1 MNNFKIRLIVS
12 LLAFPLI
19 YVLLY
24 QKTLSNLL
32 ILIVFL
38 FCIFEWV
45 KIFKKKNAIFF
56 FGLIVLFVFL
66 LSLLRIYNFEE
77 FNLIF
82 LWLIILTWLSDI
94 GGYIFGKLFGGPKLT
109 QISPNKTW
117 AGAIGSIILSQ
128 LAFLIFFLN
137 SDYKFN
143 ITIIF
148 VQLFLSIIGQFGD
161 ILMSYVKRKNNKK
174 NTSNFIP
181 GHGGFLDRVDGLIW
195 IIILEIFLFNK
206 KKNLHFR
213 VNRKYWKINF
223 TDHLKK

>member
-1 MNNFKIRLIVS
+1 MNNFKKRLSVS

-19 YVLLY
+19 YILLY
-24 QKTLSNLL
+24 QKVLSNLL

-45 KIFKKKNAIFF
+45 KIFKKKNPIFF
-56 FGLIVLFVFL
+56 LGLIVLFAFL
-66 LSLLRIYNFEE
+66 LSVLRIYNFEE
-77 FNLIF
+77 FNLTF
-82 LWLIILTWLSDI
+82 LWLIVLTWLSDI

-128 LAFLIFFLN
+128 FAFLIFFLN
-137 SDYKFN
+137 SNYKFN

-148 VQLFLSIIGQFGD
+148 MQLFLSIIGQFGD

-174 NTSNFIP
+174 DTSNFIP

-195 IIILEIFLFNK
+195 IIIFG
-206 KKNLHFR
+206 
-213 VNRKYWKINF
+213 NF
-223 TDHLKK
+223 FI

>member
-1 MNNFKIRLIVS
+1 MNNFKKRLSVS

-45 KIFKKKNAIFF
+45 KIFKRKNAIFF
-56 FGLIVLFVFL
+56 LGIIVLFVFL

-94 GGYIFGKLFGGPKLT
+94 GGYIFGKLFGGPKLI

-128 LAFLIFFLN
+128 FAFLIFFLN
-137 SDYKFN
+137 SNYKFN
-143 ITIIF
+143 INIIF
-148 VQLFLSIIGQFGD
+148 MQLFLSIIGQFGD

-174 NTSNFIP
+174 DTSNFIP

-195 IIILEIFLFNK
+195 IIIFG
-206 KKNLHFR
+206 
-213 VNRKYWKINF
+213 NF
-223 TDHLKK
+223 FI

>member
-1 MNNFKIRLIVS
+1 MNNFKKRLSVS

-45 KIFKKKNAIFF
+45 KIFKRKNVIFF
-56 FGLIVLFVFL
+56 LGLIVLFVFL

-77 FNLIF
+77 FNLTF
-82 LWLIILTWLSDI
+82 LWLIVLTWLSDI

-128 LAFLIFFLN
+128 FAILIFFLN

-148 VQLFLSIIGQFGD
+148 MQLFLSIIGQFGD

-174 NTSNFIP
+174 DTSNFIP

-195 IIILEIFLFNK
+195 IIIFG
-206 KKNLHFR
+206 
-213 VNRKYWKINF
+213 NF
-223 TDHLKK
+223 FI

>member
-1 MNNFKIRLIVS
+1 MSNFKKRLIVS

-19 YVLLY
+19 YILLY
-24 QKTLSNLL
+24 QKVLSNLL
-32 ILIVFL
+32 IIIVFL

-45 KIFKKKNAIFF
+45 KIFKKKNAIFVL
-56 FGLIVLFVFL
+56 GLIVLFAFL

-77 FNLIF
+77 FNLTF

-128 LAFLIFFLN
+128 FAFLIFFLN
-137 SDYKFN
+137 SNYKFN
-143 ITIIF
+143 INIIF
-148 VQLFLSIIGQFGD
+148 MQLFLSIIGQFGD
-161 ILMSYVKRKNNKK
+161 ILMSYIKRKNNKK
-174 NTSNFIP
+174 DTSNFIP

-195 IIILEIFLFNK
+195 IIIFG
-206 KKNLHFR
+206 
-213 VNRKYWKINF
+213 NF
-223 TDHLKK
+223 FI

>member
-1 MNNFKIRLIVS
+1 MNNFKKRLIVS

-45 KIFKKKNAIFF
+45 KIFKRKNAIFF
-56 FGLIVLFVFL
+56 LGLIVLFVFL

-77 FNLIF
+77 FNLTF
-82 LWLIILTWLSDI
+82 LWLIVLTWLSDI

-128 LAFLIFFLN
+128 FAFLIFFLN
-137 SDYKFN
+137 SNYKFN

-161 ILMSYVKRKNNKK
+161 ILMSYIKRKNNKK
-174 NTSNFIP
+174 DTSSFIP

-195 IIILEIFLFNK
+195 IIIFG
-206 KKNLHFR
+206 
-213 VNRKYWKINF
+213 NF
-223 TDHLKK
+223 FI

>member
-1 MNNFKIRLIVS
+1 MNNFKKRLSVS

-56 FGLIVLFVFL
+56 LGLIVLFVFL

-128 LAFLIFFLN
+128 FAFLIFFLN

-148 VQLFLSIIGQFGD
+148 MQLFLSIIGQFGD

-174 NTSNFIP
+174 DTSNFIP

-195 IIILEIFLFNK
+195 IIIIG
-206 KKNLHFR
+206 
-213 VNRKYWKINF
+213 NF
-223 TDHLKK
+223 FIK

>member
-1 MNNFKIRLIVS
+1 MNNFKKRLSVS

-19 YVLLY
+19 YILLY
-24 QKTLSNLL
+24 QKVLSNLL

-45 KIFKKKNAIFF
+45 KIFKEKNAIFF
-56 FGLIVLFVFL
+56 LGLIVLFVFL

-128 LAFLIFFLN
+128 FAFLIFFLN

-148 VQLFLSIIGQFGD
+148 MQLFLSIIGQFGD

-174 NTSNFIP
+174 DTSNFIP

-195 IIILEIFLFNK
+195 IIIFG
-206 KKNLHFR
+206 
-213 VNRKYWKINF
+213 NF
-223 TDHLKK
+223 FI

>member
-1 MNNFKIRLIVS
+1 MNNFKKRLSVS

-56 FGLIVLFVFL
+56 LGLIVLFAFL
-66 LSLLRIYNFEE
+66 LSLLRIYNYEE
-77 FNLIF
+77 FNLTF
-82 LWLIILTWLSDI
+82 LWLIVLTWLSDI

-128 LAFLIFFLN
+128 FAFLIFFLN
-137 SDYKFN
+137 SNYKFN
-143 ITIIF
+143 IIIIF
-148 VQLFLSIIGQFGD
+148 MQLFLSIIGQFGD

-174 NTSNFIP
+174 DTSNFIP

-195 IIILEIFLFNK
+195 IIIFG
-206 KKNLHFR
+206 
-213 VNRKYWKINF
+213 NF
-223 TDHLKK
+223 FI

>member
-1 MNNFKIRLIVS
+1 MNNFKKRLSVS

-56 FGLIVLFVFL
+56 LGLIVLFAFL
-66 LSLLRIYNFEE
+66 LSLLRIYNYEE
-77 FNLIF
+77 FNLTF
-82 LWLIILTWLSDI
+82 LWLIVLTWLSDI

-128 LAFLIFFLN
+128 FAFLIFFLN

-148 VQLFLSIIGQFGD
+148 MQLFLSIIGQFGD

-174 NTSNFIP
+174 DTSSFIP

-195 IIILEIFLFNK
+195 IIIFG
-206 KKNLHFR
+206 
-213 VNRKYWKINF
+213 NF
-223 TDHLKK
+223 FI

>member
-1 MNNFKIRLIVS
+1 MNNFKKRLIVS

-19 YVLLY
+19 YILLY
-24 QKTLSNLL
+24 QKILSNLL

-38 FCIFEWV
+38 LCIFEWV

-56 FGLIVLFVFL
+56 LGLIVLFAFL

-94 GGYIFGKLFGGPKLT
+94 GGYIFGKLCGGPKLT

-128 LAFLIFFLN
+128 FAFLIFFLN
-137 SDYKFN
+137 SNYKFN

-148 VQLFLSIIGQFGD
+148 MQLFLSIIGQFGD

-174 NTSNFIP
+174 DTSNFIP

-195 IIILEIFLFNK
+195 IIIFG
-206 KKNLHFR
+206 
-213 VNRKYWKINF
+213 NF
-223 TDHLKK
+223 YI

>member
-1 MNNFKIRLIVS
+1 MNNFKKRLSVS

-24 QKTLSNLL
+24 HKTLSNLL

-45 KIFKKKNAIFF
+45 KIFKRKNAIFF
-56 FGLIVLFVFL
+56 LGLIVLFVFL
-66 LSLLRIYNFEE
+66 LSLLRIYNYEE
-77 FNLIF
+77 FNLTF
-82 LWLIILTWLSDI
+82 LWLIVLTWLSDI

-128 LAFLIFFLN
+128 FAFLIFFLN
-137 SDYKFN
+137 SNYKFN
-143 ITIIF
+143 ISIIF
-148 VQLFLSIIGQFGD
+148 MQLFLSIIGQFGD

-174 NTSNFIP
+174 DTSNFIP

-195 IIILEIFLFNK
+195 IIIFG
-206 KKNLHFR
+206 
-213 VNRKYWKINF
+213 NF
-223 TDHLKK
+223 FIE

>member
-1 MNNFKIRLIVS
+1 MSNFKKRLIVS

-19 YVLLY
+19 YILLY
-24 QKTLSNLL
+24 QKVLSNLL

-56 FGLIVLFVFL
+56 LGLIVLFAFL

-77 FNLIF
+77 FNLTF
-82 LWLIILTWLSDI
+82 LWLIVLTWLSDI

-128 LAFLIFFLN
+128 FAFLIFFLN
-137 SDYKFN
+137 SNYKFN
-143 ITIIF
+143 INIIF
-148 VQLFLSIIGQFGD
+148 MQLFLSIIGQFGD

-174 NTSNFIP
+174 DTSNFIP

-195 IIILEIFLFNK
+195 IIIFG
-206 KKNLHFR
+206 
-213 VNRKYWKINF
+213 NF
-223 TDHLKK
+223 SI

>member
-1 MNNFKIRLIVS
+1 MNNFKKRLSVS

-32 ILIVFL
+32 ILIVFW

-56 FGLIVLFVFL
+56 LGLIVLFVFL
-66 LSLLRIYNFEE
+66 LSLLRIYNYEE
-77 FNLIF
+77 FNLTF
-82 LWLIILTWLSDI
+82 LWLIVLTWLSDI

-109 QISPNKTW
+109 QISPSKTW

-128 LAFLIFFLN
+128 FAFLIFFLN

-148 VQLFLSIIGQFGD
+148 MQLFLSIIGQFGD
-161 ILMSYVKRKNNKK
+161 ITMSYVKRKNNKK
-174 NTSNFIP
+174 DTSNFIP

-195 IIILEIFLFNK
+195 IIIFG
-206 KKNLHFR
+206 
-213 VNRKYWKINF
+213 NF
-223 TDHLKK
+223 FI

>member
-1 MNNFKIRLIVS
+1 MSNFKKRLIIS

-19 YVLLY
+19 YILLY
-24 QKTLSNLL
+24 QKVLSILL
-32 ILIVFL
+32 ILIVIL

-56 FGLIVLFVFL
+56 LGLIVLFTFL

-77 FNLIF
+77 FNLTF
-82 LWLIILTWLSDI
+82 LWLIVLTWLSDI

-117 AGAIGSIILSQ
+117 AGVIGSIILSQ
-128 LAFLIFFLN
+128 FAFLIFFLN

-148 VQLFLSIIGQFGD
+148 MQLFLSIIGQFGD
-161 ILMSYVKRKNNKK
+161 ILMSYIKRKNNKK
-174 NTSNFIP
+174 DTSNFIP

-195 IIILEIFLFNK
+195 VIIFGNLF
-206 KKNLHFR
+206 
-213 VNRKYWKINF
+213 I
-223 TDHLKK
+223 